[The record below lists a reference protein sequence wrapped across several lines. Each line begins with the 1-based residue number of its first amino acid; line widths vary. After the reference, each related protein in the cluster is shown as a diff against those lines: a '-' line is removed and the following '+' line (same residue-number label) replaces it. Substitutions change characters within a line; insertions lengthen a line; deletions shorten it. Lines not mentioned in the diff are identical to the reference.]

1 MEHEMDEA
9 NAETQRLLGVKPT
22 TFAYPCGQ
30 KFIGRGTG
38 TQSYVR
44 LAARKFRVGRGFR
57 DEAANNP
64 VFRDLAQVLSPQ
76 TDGMS
81 FEEMKKWVVTAAQ
94 NGGWLVFTG
103 HEIGKPGYQVTDA
116 SVLEQFLKYAGDPA
130 NGVWL
135 DTVDAIARYIQEQRG
150 RTQSSSGF

>member
-1 MEHEMDEA
+1 VGKNALEDYTMSKMEHEMDEA

-64 VFRDLAQVLSPQ
+64 VFCDLAQVLSPQ
-76 TDGMS
+76 RED
-81 FEEMKKWVVTAAQ
+81 
-94 NGGWLVFTG
+94 
-103 HEIGKPGYQVTDA
+103 
-116 SVLEQFLKYAGDPA
+116 
-130 NGVWL
+130 
-135 DTVDAIARYIQEQRG
+135 
-150 RTQSSSGF
+150 